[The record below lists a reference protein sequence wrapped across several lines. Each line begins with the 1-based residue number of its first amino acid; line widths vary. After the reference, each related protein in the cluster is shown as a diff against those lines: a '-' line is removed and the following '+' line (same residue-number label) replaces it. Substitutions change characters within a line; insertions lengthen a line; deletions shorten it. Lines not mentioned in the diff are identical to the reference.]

1 MVLETCL
8 ALDAARI
15 SVDSRHAPVVVVP
28 TVPAAVYVVCFEYF
42 FAPTG
47 VDGQIEVGDEVAM
60 EAESVVDAVAIGREG
75 VRNEDVGTP
84 ADDFGAV
91 EEDVTC
97 PCAAQGVGD
106 GDLIASEG
114 IGRGGKGV
122 GGGGAVES
130 VGIGPT
136 IASSR
141 DGGNMEV
148 GTLVEVEEG
157 FVGPDA

>member
-15 SVDSRHAPVVVVP
+15 SVDSRHAPVVVVT
-28 TVPAAVYVVCFEYF
+28 TVPAAVYVVCFEHF

-47 VDGQIEVGDEVAM
+47 VDGQIEFGDEVAM

-75 VRNEDVGTP
+75 VRDEDVGTS

-91 EEDVTC
+91 EKDVAC
-97 PCAAQGVGD
+97 PCASQGVGD

-114 IGRGGKGV
+114 IGWSGEGV

-130 VGIGPT
+130 VGIRPT
-136 IASSR
+136 IASPR
-141 DGGNMEV
+141 DRCYMEV